1 MYSYFSEHFFSKY
14 FLVDNLTNEK
24 KLIIICIVKVRFSA
38 KSDISS
44 CEKDTKNKNLDEVVL
59 KILKKTLKK

>member
-1 MYSYFSEHFFSKY
+1 M
-14 FLVDNLTNEK
+14 
-24 KLIIICIVKVRFSA
+24 IIIYIVKVRFSA

>member
-1 MYSYFSEHFFSKY
+1 MNNKKKKKLIFHLGYAYFSENFFSKY

-24 KLIIICIVKVRFSA
+24 KVIISFIVKVRFST

-44 CEKDTKNKNLDEVVL
+44 RENKKFE
-59 KILKKTLKK
+59 